1 MTPRRFLFWIH
12 LTAGS
17 VAGLVILVMSVT
29 GVLLAYKHQIIN
41 WADRGFQ
48 SQPAVGAQ
56 RLPVDDLLAKLQS
69 AQGGLPSGITIRPGS
84 AAPVTFDLGR
94 ERTLFVDPYTGQL
107 LGEESPRLRA
117 FSHKWR
123 SCTAGWALPR

>member
-29 GVLLAYKHQIIN
+29 GVLLAYKRQIIN

-48 SQPAVGAQ
+48 SQPAPGAQ
-56 RLPVDDLLAKLQS
+56 RLPVDELLAKVQTT
-69 AQGGLPSGITIRPGS
+69 QGTNAFRHY
-84 AAPVTFDLGR
+84 AAI
-94 ERTLFVDPYTGQL
+94 
-107 LGEESPRLRA
+107 
-117 FSHKWR
+117 R
-123 SCTAGWALPR
+123 SCRANGF